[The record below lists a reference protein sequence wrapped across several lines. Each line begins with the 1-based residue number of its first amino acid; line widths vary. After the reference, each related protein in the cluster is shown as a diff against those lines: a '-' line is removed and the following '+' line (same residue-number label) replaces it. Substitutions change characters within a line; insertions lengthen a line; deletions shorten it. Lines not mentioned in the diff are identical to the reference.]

1 MATDTFFFLWVGMP
15 EEKIFNVS
23 RSMKTGSIDDLTF
36 DCCLATRMC
45 LRMWLNLQVFEMVD
59 NLELSTFIHRIFSS
73 KMSIYRDGGKDRESN
88 FSPVNL
94 LNTF

>member
-1 MATDTFFFLWVGMP
+1 MATDTFFFMWGGMP

-59 NLELSTFIHRIFSS
+59 NLGLSTECLAEKWPVTMTVGRIE
-73 KMSIYRDGGKDRESN
+73 RAN
-88 FSPVNL
+88 FTPVNL
-94 LNTF
+94 IHFDF